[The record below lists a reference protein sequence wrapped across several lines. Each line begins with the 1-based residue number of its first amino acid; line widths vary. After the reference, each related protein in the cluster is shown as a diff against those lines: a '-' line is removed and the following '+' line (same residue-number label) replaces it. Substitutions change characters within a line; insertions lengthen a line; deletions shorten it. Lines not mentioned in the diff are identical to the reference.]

1 MKKELIVRAWKD
13 PSFRASLSAEERSTL
28 PESPSG
34 RALTEL
40 DEAELLEA
48 SGGRPVP
55 PRTCGLCMTANSC
68 GIVACVP
75 SVNILCEK

>member
-1 MKKELIVRAWKD
+1 MKKEVIVRAWKD

-40 DEAELLEA
+40 DEGALA
-48 SGGRPVP
+48 GISGGKPIQDLLPATGCTGPV
-55 PRTCGLCMTANSC
+55 RETC
-68 GIVACVP
+68 GIVMCQLAEE
-75 SVNILCEK
+75 I